1 MKPQLSHVGIYV
13 RDSDTMIRF
22 YEDMMGLTVTD
33 RGRATSSGLP
43 ITFMSSNPTQHHQ
56 FVLVEGRKDDGAST
70 INQLSFKVDTL
81 DEIRAV
87 LAKVKARGLTARQTS
102 HGNAWSIY
110 FPDPE
115 GNFIEVYMDT
125 PWHVAQPHGD
135 PMDFAKSDADIHAW
149 TEGIVRADP
158 TFKPIAERETELS
171 TLLNKVAKVEK

>member
-13 RDSDTMIRF
+13 RDIDTTMHF
-22 YEDMMGLTVTD
+22 YEEMLGLTVTD
-33 RGRATSSGLP
+33 RGLSTSSKMP
-43 ITFMSSNPTQHHQ
+43 IAFMSAHPTQHHQ
-56 FVLVEGRKDDGAST
+56 FVLVQGRASDSPST

-81 DEIRAV
+81 DEIRHIA
-87 LAKVKARGLTARQTS
+87 AKVRSRGLNMRQTS

-135 PMDFAKSDADIHAW
+135 PMDLSQSDAEIHAW
-149 TEGIVRADP
+149 TEAIVRADP
-158 TFKPIAERETELS
+158 TFKLKAEREAELAV
-171 TLLNKVAKVEK
+171 TLAAK

>member
-22 YEDMMGLTVTD
+22 YEEMLGLTVTD
-33 RGRATSSGLP
+33 RGLSSSSKLP

-56 FVLVEGRKDDGAST
+56 FVLVQRRTVEAPST
-70 INQLSFKVDTL
+70 INQLSFKVESL
-81 DEIRAV
+81 QEIREVA
-87 LAKVKARGLTARQTS
+87 AKVKARGLTLRQTS

-115 GNFIEVYMDT
+115 GNHVEVYMDT

-135 PMDFAKSDADIHAW
+135 AMDFSQGDAEIHAW
-149 TEGIVRADP
+149 TEKIVRADP
-158 TFKPIAERETELS
+158 TFQPREQREAELARRLEKP
-171 TLLNKVAKVEK
+171 

>member
-22 YEDMMGLTVTD
+22 YVEMLGLTVTD
-33 RGRATSSGLP
+33 RGISSSSKMP
-43 ITFMSSNPTQHHQ
+43 ITFMSANPTQHHQ
-56 FVLVEGRKDDGAST
+56 FVIVEGRKGDAPST
-70 INQLSFKVDTL
+70 INQLSFKVETL

-87 LAKVKARGLTARQTS
+87 AAKVKARGITMRQTS

-115 GNFIEVYMDT
+115 GNFVEIYMDT

-135 PMDFAKSDADIHAW
+135 PIDFSKSDAEIHAE
-149 TEGIVRADP
+149 TEQRVRADP
-158 TFKPIAERETELS
+158 TFKMKDTREAELAA
-171 TLLNKVAKVEK
+171 LLAAK

>member
-22 YEDMMGLTVTD
+22 YEEMLGLTVTD
-33 RGRATSSGLP
+33 RGRATSNGMP

-56 FVLVEGRKDDGAST
+56 FVLVEGRKGDSAST

-87 LAKVKARGLTARQTS
+87 AATVKARNITMRQTS

-115 GNFIEVYMDT
+115 GNYIEVYMDT

-135 PMDFAKSDADIHAW
+135 PMDFSKSDAEIHAW
-149 TEGIVRADP
+149 TENVVRADA
-158 TFKPIAERETELS
+158 TFKRKTEREAELVK
-171 TLLNKVAKVEK
+171 TLEQK